1 MVNKVVVVR
10 VEMREKVFKD
20 VNVLIVVFVD
30 ILEKYFVDVLNVFDD
45 VIIIL
50 IKEMFGGNIKQGFV
64 SFIGVV
70 FNQFLGNIQVG
81 VSEQNDYYIV
91 FSDNVFL

>member
-1 MVNKVVVVR
+1 MMVNKVVVVR

-50 IKEMFGGNIKQGFV
+50 IKEMFGGNI
-64 SFIGVV
+64 I
-70 FNQFLGNIQVG
+70 
-81 VSEQNDYYIV
+81 
-91 FSDNVFL
+91 